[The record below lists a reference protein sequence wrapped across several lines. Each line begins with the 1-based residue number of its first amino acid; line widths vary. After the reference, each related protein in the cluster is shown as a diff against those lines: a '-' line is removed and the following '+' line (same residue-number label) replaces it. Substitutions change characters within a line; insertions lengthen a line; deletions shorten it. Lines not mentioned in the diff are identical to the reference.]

1 MSHVS
6 RLIDAVLDQDNPA
19 LPLFN
24 FLPGVDLKVPVTN
37 ADNQPTGGRVTYPDI
52 ALTLGSPTPVS
63 VPPVATRSILD
74 TCGNF
79 GGWRPFTAAQLA
91 ARYGSVDAYVTA
103 YGKLLDRLIDRGNV
117 LAADRDGIL
126 AFVRNLYN
134 AAPAA

>member
-1 MSHVS
+1 M
-6 RLIDAVLDQDNPA
+6 
-19 LPLFN
+19 
-24 FLPGVDLKVPVTN
+24 PVTN
-37 ADNQPTGGRVTYPDI
+37 ADNQPVGGRVTYPDV
-52 ALTLGSPTPVS
+52 ALSLGTPTPVS

-91 ARYGSVDAYVTA
+91 DRYGSVAAYVTA
-103 YGKLLDRLIDRGNV
+103 YGPLLDRLIDRGNV

-126 AFVRNLYN
+126 AFVRALYN